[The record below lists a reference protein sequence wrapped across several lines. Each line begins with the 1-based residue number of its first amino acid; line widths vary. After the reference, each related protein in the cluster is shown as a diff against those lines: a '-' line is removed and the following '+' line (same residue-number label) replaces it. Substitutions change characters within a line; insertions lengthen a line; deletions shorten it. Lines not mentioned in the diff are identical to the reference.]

1 MCIWVVFFSLDPT
14 LFYIIIFSKP
24 SDASEMWQ
32 WICFP
37 TGAHL
42 VDPAA
47 ECIDADTSPESES
60 GEQQQ
65 QQPTTTACWS
75 LILFPKAEPAG
86 VFQ

>member
-1 MCIWVVFFSLDPT
+1 MGSVFPLDLI
-14 LFYIIIFSKP
+14 LFYILILSKP

-32 WICFP
+32 WIS
-37 TGAHL
+37 TGAHP

-65 QQPTTTACWS
+65 QQPTTATTCWS
-75 LILFPKAEPAG
+75 LNPFP
-86 VFQ
+86 

>member
-1 MCIWVVFFSLDPT
+1 MGSVFSLDLI
-14 LFYIIIFSKP
+14 LFYILIFSKP
-24 SDASEMWQ
+24 SDASETWQ

-37 TGAHL
+37 TGAHP

-65 QQPTTTACWS
+65 QQQPTTTTTCWS
-75 LILFPKAEPAG
+75 LSPISKDESAG
-86 VFQ
+86 VL